1 MPKVVSRSIACSDT
15 KDDAVGPDDTPL
27 RLYYCLCGQLS
38 LILDCSLDVLPLRPK
53 DGARVIDGS
62 KHTHRITAS
71 TAEKDTEI
79 VCIKRPEG
87 IERQYRKKCKRC
99 LLPILYQHDTKS
111 DIYFVM
117 RGGLICKS
125 SSISNSSKDDDRK
138 RRMITKRT
146 KDQGKFSSVTVS
158 TVDEEEDEIE
168 AREVADSY
176 SINAR
181 IIEEQLQR
189 NQLIKN
195 EAANKVDNEGDG
207 DDDDESEPKKP
218 RGTLLQ

>member
-15 KDDAVGPDDTPL
+15 KDDAIGPDDTPL

-38 LILDCSLDVLPLRPK
+38 LILDCSLEVLPLRSK

-62 KHTHRITAS
+62 KHTYRITAS
-71 TAEKDTEI
+71 SVEKDNE
-79 VCIKRPEG
+79 VVQIKRPEG
-87 IERQYRKKCKRC
+87 IEKQHRKKCKRC
-99 LLPILYQHDTKS
+99 LLPILYQHDPKS
-111 DIYFVM
+111 QIYFVI

-125 SSISNSSKDDDRK
+125 SSVSNSSKDDDRR

-146 KDQGKFSSVTVS
+146 RDQGKFSSTTVS
-158 TVDEEEDEIE
+158 TTVDEEEDEIE

-181 IIEEQLQR
+181 IIEDQLQR
-189 NQLIKN
+189 NQSVKL
-195 EAANKVDNEGDG
+195 EHGVRSGDNH
-207 DDDDESEPKKP
+207 DDDDDDDAPKKP